1 MPTNRG
7 GDHEAVY
14 RCYCYCELVA
24 GRASHGHVLESVIR
38 GDPQHKRL
46 VKGHGAGVFSE
57 AEIRCATDLRPA
69 WRAAAHKGQ
78 AANDPFDDAYQA
90 GFWIHLH
97 EDRYVRQDNDSKLYR
112 GQRNA
117 DWTNTTS
124 LLRQHGPWYGGGTTP
139 REGRGSAHMKG
150 AATPVPG
157 GLPGLGKKR

>member
-1 MPTNRG
+1 M
-7 GDHEAVY
+7 
-14 RCYCYCELVA
+14 
-24 GRASHGHVLESVIR
+24 
-38 GDPQHKRL
+38 
-46 VKGHGAGVFSE
+46 FSE

-97 EDRYVRQDNDSKLYR
+97 EDRYVRQDNDAKLYR